1 MERTAGATGP
11 QGIGHRAW
19 LVGLILVGAFVA
31 IAAMAMVLIGDR
43 QDTVYDPDSPEA
55 AVQAYTQAW
64 EGGDVDA
71 AWQVLTPRAQERVEW
86 FEFQHA
92 ATWSEESPTRMWVAE
107 RDDHVDYVVLTL
119 SIERTWDG
127 LLGPDRDVQS
137 LRLRLVRLDGSWR
150 IDSPIAG
157 FYPW

>member
-92 ATWSEESPTRMWVAE
+92 ATWSEDSPTRMWVAE
-107 RDDHVDYVVLTL
+107 RDDHDDYVVLTL